1 MAIASD
7 ERLGSA
13 PLVKLVFSLAL
24 PSVVAQL
31 VNLLYSIVD
40 RVYIGHIPGVGAMA
54 LTGLG
59 LCTPIITLVSAFAV
73 IAGLGGAP
81 LAAMELGRGNR
92 EKASRILSASF
103 VMLLFF
109 SVVLT
114 VSLLIFKLPL
124 LRFFGASDVTIPY
137 ANEYVTIYLCGTI
150 FVQLALGLNN
160 FISGQGQA
168 KIAML
173 SVVIGAAANIILDP
187 IFIFLL
193 DMGVQGAALATI
205 ISQGFSAAWV
215 LRFLF
220 SEKSIFKIRKEYI
233 RPDFSIIGKIVSLG
247 ISPFIMQSTECLISI
262 VFTNG
267 LSKYGGDLYVG
278 TYTVLQSVNQL
289 LFIPSHGFTAGAQP
303 IISYCYGAKKYDRV
317 KQCYRIM
324 VAVTLS
330 VSVLFYLFIFF
341 FPHLLAGM
349 YTSDAALLQLSAEKL
364 PIFMFGMS
372 ISGLLLS
379 AQTSLLG
386 MGQAK
391 VSLFIACLR
400 KIVMLTPLAL
410 ILPRLGLGVDGIYFS
425 EPISDLVSSISA
437 TILFYMISQ
446 KLLRSENTEKETEV

>member
-40 RVYIGHIPGVGAMA
+40 RVYIGHIPEIGALA

-59 LCTPIITLVSAFAV
+59 LCSPIILLVSAFAV

-81 LAAMELGRGNR
+81 LAAMELGRGDR
-92 EKASRILSASF
+92 EKAGRILTMSF
-103 VMLLFF
+103 LMLLFF
-109 SVVLT
+109 SIVLT
-114 VSLLIFKLPL
+114 ISLLIFKLPL
-124 LRFFGASDVTIPY
+124 LRFFGASDATIPY

-168 KIAML
+168 KVAML
-173 SVVIGAAANIILDP
+173 SVVIGAVANIVLDP
-187 IFIFLL
+187 IFIFLFG
-193 DMGVQGAALATI
+193 MGVKGAALATI
-205 ISQGFSAAWV
+205 ISQGLSAAWV
-215 LRFLF
+215 LRFLV
-220 SEKSIFKIRKEYI
+220 SERSIIRI
-233 RPDFSIIGKIVSLG
+233 RREFMRPNFSIIGRITSLG

-267 LSKYGGDLYVG
+267 LSRYGGDLYVG
-278 TYTVLQSVNQL
+278 TFTVLQSVNQL

-303 IISYCYGAKKYDRV
+303 IISYCFGAGKNERV

-330 VSVLFYLFIFF
+330 VSLLFYLFVFF
-341 FPHLLAGM
+341 FPELLAGM

-400 KIVMLTPLAL
+400 KIVLLTPLAL
-410 ILPRLGLGVDGIYFS
+410 VLPRIGLGVDGIYLAV
-425 EPISDLVSSISA
+425 PISDLVSSISA
-437 TILFYMISQ
+437 TILFYMISR
-446 KLLRSENTEKETEV
+446 KLLRKDNTTKETEE